1 MNTGLVGKKVEGC
14 NGSQKIKKS
23 LTVGETIA
31 SQIRMDDSTER
42 RQNLNLTFMEHPKEL
57 KELSKIMFYQM
68 EDYDQIVHD
77 LLEILEEEVMNYEV
91 ELSESLLAISYDIRN
106 LLEVIDAERKKDI
119 YALNLMQEIIG
130 SIYNG

>member
-1 MNTGLVGKKVEGC
+1 
-14 NGSQKIKKS
+14 
-23 LTVGETIA
+23 
-31 SQIRMDDSTER
+31 
-42 RQNLNLTFMEHPKEL
+42 MEHPKEL